1 MKFIII
7 LSTIGTETDAQTI
20 ANKLI
25 TSGKAACVNII
36 PHMQSVYVWQGKQ
49 CHELEC
55 LLLIKTTK
63 ENEKAVFQ
71 LIGKIHPYETPEI
84 ISLPIQN
91 GSKDYLNWISAS
103 VNS

>member
-1 MKFIII
+1 MEYIII
-7 LSTIGTETDAQTI
+7 LSTINTETDAQRI
-20 ANKLI
+20 AENLVK
-25 TSGKAACVNII
+25 SKFAACVNII
-36 PHMQSVYVWQGKQ
+36 PGIQSIYEWEGKQ
-49 CHELEC
+49 RSDAEL

-63 ENEKAVFQ
+63 EKEKDVYEF
-71 LIGKIHPYETPEI
+71 LIHTHPYETPEI